1 MSSWMLRAS
10 VFPVSHPKCVCRL
23 KHRLNRRIIRVCWGE
38 GFCFSSPVL
47 WTRMNGL
54 SAHFTRV
61 SSLVYQMTLVCVL
74 PFHPEVSVL
83 DFTFFFS
90 TSSFFCFH
98 KWPENHRA
106 RFLTSLSENMPVS
119 ETLFNMSVL
128 LLWVN
133 IKPSSKVKYCESK
146 R

>member
-1 MSSWMLRAS
+1 
-10 VFPVSHPKCVCRL
+10 
-23 KHRLNRRIIRVCWGE
+23 
-38 GFCFSSPVL
+38 
-47 WTRMNGL
+47 MNGL

-61 SSLVYQMTLVCVL
+61 SSLIYQMTLVCVL

-83 DFTFFFS
+83 DFTFYFPTFLLLS
-90 TSSFFCFH
+90 QMTR
-98 KWPENHRA
+98 NHRA

-133 IKPSSKVKYCESK
+133 IKPSSKVNYVEVRGKQPCPY
-146 R
+146 